1 MKNTQP
7 SLSIRPRG
15 TGSDRPD
22 ERTASSMAYA
32 SRCHNLRCHSSCGIR
47 YMAPVGVPATLAETD
62 ATPFFTF
69 TADNG
74 RAILL
79 LHRGETLMALAD
91 GEKSPAVIGHIDGQP
106 LCAIQSGNSVVVMT
120 SRGRMSLKYTVDG
133 SWYVADETTVPV
145 IRIIA
150 GESRDFE
157 SIVAPRQFATPYT
170 RWGGSLDAAD
180 ISAITA
186 DLIGA
191 YRECVA
197 KAAEAGYFLQPVA
210 ACYAL
215 DTTDTAAMSA
225 PVMVSANGFQ
235 PNAPIEVNVVAN
247 GTSYG
252 GIAGYA
258 VRLRGYRIAM
268 EAVGTNDYSGPIHLH
283 LSPQL
288 HPIDPERNC
297 SYRALSGISGPTL
310 RLWLPGTAEGGAI
323 STWRYSMMLAAAA
336 SRLRGTATAYTL
348 NVKNPAGIIA
358 DDIRPAAERQLD
370 DELRGLSTFLSRKA
384 DMGPSTFMGT
394 AWNAAVAHPI
404 GDTVTWGNISSHP
417 CPAHP
422 LPMFAA
428 TTRAGSWH
436 GYVAVTLG
444 QRRGRVV
451 WSGEGR
457 GDTPDT
463 LQPLLSYPDPSAIE
477 MTVAISSGDGTVR
490 RATFPLTPDEG
501 GTMALYMQ
509 PEGKAISLPTVEEDY
524 IIPAMTA
531 TAEHYPGMILTAS
544 IDAPLTPVAAVTAV
558 EGAVTAICRPVKS
571 TGALD
576 FTRSR
581 LYLFATSGIYLLSV
595 SSVGGA
601 LSSRRIDRHPV
612 TSSDH
617 VAETHSGVVA
627 VSGNSMLLA
636 DGNRV
641 TVLCRGVDYRSIA
654 YNAAYDELLAIR
666 ADGSL
671 TARDM
676 TGGDGHSLDL
686 RPTAL
691 YTDHRLLMTASGRL
705 LDASRESTAVSMPV
719 AWEGGLSQ
727 FPFAPLAVK
736 GVEWIIDSREAD
748 LRVRLRGASG
758 GDDPLT
764 LLELHAVGAINAS
777 LRARVFAPCRGRLSA
792 SIEGTVSPDMRF
804 YGLTLYLHTD
814 KKNR

>member
-1 MKNTQP
+1 MKNTQ
-7 SLSIRPRG
+7 SALSIRPRG
-15 TGSDRPD
+15 TGGDRPD
-22 ERTASSMAYA
+22 ERTANSMTYA

-47 YMAPVGVPATLAETD
+47 YMSPVGVPATVAETD

-69 TADNG
+69 TDNNG

-91 GEKSPAVIGHIDGQP
+91 GEKSPTAISHIDGQP
-106 LCAIQSGNSVVVMT
+106 LCAIQNGNSVVVMT
-120 SRGRMSLKYTVDG
+120 SRGRMSLTYTVDG
-133 SWYVADETTVPV
+133 SWQVADETSLPV
-145 IRIIA
+145 IRIFA
-150 GESRDFE
+150 GECRDFE
-157 SIVAPRQFATPYT
+157 SIVAPRPFATPYT

-186 DLIGA
+186 DLVGA

-197 KAAEAGYFLQPVA
+197 KAAEAGYFLQPVV
-210 ACYAL
+210 ACYTL
-215 DTTDTAAMSA
+215 DTVHPASMSA
-225 PVMVSANGFQ
+225 PVTVSADGFQ
-235 PNAPIEVNVVAN
+235 PTSPIEVNVVAA
-247 GTSYG
+247 GSSYG
-252 GIAGYA
+252 GLAGYA

-268 EAVGTNDYSGPIHLH
+268 EAVGKNYYSGPIHLH
-283 LSPQL
+283 ISPQL
-288 HPIDPERNC
+288 HPVDPERNC
-297 SYRALSGISGPTL
+297 SCRALSGTSGPTL
-310 RLWLPGTAEGGAI
+310 RLWLPGAAEGGVI
-323 STWRYSMMLAAAA
+323 STWRCSMMLAAAA

-348 NVKNPAGIIA
+348 NVMNPTGIIA

-370 DELRGLSTFLSRKA
+370 DGLRDLSVFLSRRADTMASTLMGKA
-384 DMGPSTFMGT
+384 WS
-394 AWNAAVAHPI
+394 AAVAHPV
-404 GDTVTWGNISSHP
+404 GDTVAWGNISSRPHA
-417 CPAHP
+417 AHP
-422 LPMFAA
+422 LPVFAA

-444 QRRGRVV
+444 QGRGNVV

-463 LQPLLSYPDPSAIE
+463 LQALLSYPDPSATGI
-477 MTVAISSGDGTVR
+477 TVAVTSGDGTVR
-490 RATFPLTPDEG
+490 RATFSLTPDEG
-501 GTMALYMQ
+501 GTMALYVQ
-509 PEGKAISLPTVEEDY
+509 PEGKAISLPEVEEDY

-531 TAEHYPGMILTAS
+531 TAEHHPGMVLTAS
-544 IDAPLTPVAAVTAV
+544 IDNPLTPIAAVTAV

-612 TSSDH
+612 ASSGH
-617 VAETHSGVVA
+617 VAETPSGVVA
-627 VSGNSMLLA
+627 VSGNSTLLA

-641 TVLCRGVDYRSIA
+641 TMLRQGVDYRSIA

-691 YTDHRLLMTASGRL
+691 YTDHRLLMTVGGRL
-705 LDASRESTAVSMPV
+705 LDASRETTATPMPI
-719 AWEGGLSQ
+719 AWEGEISQ

-736 GVEWIIDSREAD
+736 GMEWLVDGREAD
-748 LRVRLRGASG
+748 LRLKLRGAMG
-758 GDDPLT
+758 GDNPLT
-764 LLELHAVGAINAS
+764 LLELHAVGAINAP
-777 LRARVFAPCRGRLSA
+777 LRARVLAPCRGRLSA

-804 YGLTLYLHTD
+804 YGMTLYLHTA
-814 KKNR
+814 KKTR

>member
-1 MKNTQP
+1 
-7 SLSIRPRG
+7 
-15 TGSDRPD
+15 
-22 ERTASSMAYA
+22 MAYA
-32 SRCHNLRCHSSCGIR
+32 SRCHNLRCHSSCGTR
-47 YMAPVGVPATLAETD
+47 YMSPVGVPATVAETD

-69 TADNG
+69 TDDSG

-91 GEKSPAVIGHIDGQP
+91 GEKSSTSIGHMDGQP

-120 SRGRMSLKYTVDG
+120 SRGRMSLTYGVDG
-133 SWYVADETTVPV
+133 SWHIADETSAPV
-145 IRIIA
+145 IRIVA

-157 SIVAPRQFATPYT
+157 SIVAPRTFATPYT

-197 KAAEAGYFLQPVA
+197 KAAEAGYFLQPVVA
-210 ACYAL
+210 YYLL
-215 DTTDTAAMSA
+215 DSSGMAAMSA
-225 PVMVSANGFQ
+225 PVMVSADGFQ

-252 GIAGYA
+252 GLAGYV

-283 LSPQL
+283 LSTQL
-288 HPIDPERNC
+288 HPVDPERSC
-297 SYRALSGISGPTL
+297 SYRALSGTSGPTL
-310 RLWLPGTAEGGAI
+310 RLWLPGTAEGGVI
-323 STWRYSMMLAAAA
+323 STWRYGKMLAAAA
-336 SRLRGTATAYTL
+336 SRLQATAATYTL
-348 NVKNPAGIIA
+348 NVKNPTGIIA
-358 DDIRPAAERQLD
+358 DDIRPSAERQLD
-370 DELRGLSTFLSRKA
+370 DGLREMSAFLSRKA
-384 DMGPSTFMGT
+384 DTAASTFLGK
-394 AWNAAVAHPI
+394 AWSAAVAHPI
-404 GDTVTWGNISSHP
+404 GDTVAWGNISSRP
-417 CPAHP
+417 CGAHP

-444 QRRGRVV
+444 QGRGRVV
-451 WSGEGR
+451 WSGEGSR
-457 GDTPDT
+457 DTPDT
-463 LQPLLSYPDPSAIE
+463 LQALLSYPDPSATE
-477 MTVAISSGDGTVR
+477 MTVAVTSGDGTVR

-501 GTMALYMQ
+501 GTMALYVQ
-509 PEGKAISLPTVEEDY
+509 PEGKAISLPTVEDDY

-544 IDAPLTPVAAVTAV
+544 IDDPLTPVAAVTAV

-612 TSSDH
+612 MSSGH
-617 VAETHSGVVA
+617 VAETPSGVVA

-641 TVLCRGVDYRSIA
+641 TLLRQGVDYRSIA

-676 TGGDGHSLDL
+676 TTGEGHSLEL

-691 YTDHRLLMTASGRL
+691 YSDHRLLMTVDGHL
-705 LDASRESTAVSMPV
+705 LDASRETTVASMPI
-719 AWEGGLSQ
+719 AWEGELNQ
-727 FPFAPLAVK
+727 FPFSPLAVK
-736 GVEWIIDSREAD
+736 GVEWMADSRDAD
-748 LRVRLRGASG
+748 LRATLRGAMG

-764 LLELHAVGAINAS
+764 LLELHAVGAINAP
-777 LRARVFAPCRGRLSA
+777 LRARIIAPHRGRLSA

-804 YGLTLYLHTD
+804 YGITLYLHTA
-814 KKNR
+814 KKPR

>member
-1 MKNTQP
+1 MKDTQ
-7 SLSIRPRG
+7 STLSIRPRG
-15 TGSDRPD
+15 TGGDRPD

-47 YMAPVGVPATLAETD
+47 YMSPVGVPATAAETD
-62 ATPFFTF
+62 AMPFFTF
-69 TADNG
+69 TDDNG

-91 GEKSPAVIGHIDGQP
+91 GEKAPVAIGRMEGHP
-106 LCAIQSGNSVVVMT
+106 SCAIQSGNSIVVMT
-120 SRGRMSLKYTVDG
+120 SRGRMSLTYNVDG
-133 SWYVADETTVPV
+133 SWHVADETSVPV
-145 IRIIA
+145 IRIMA

-157 SIVAPRQFATPYT
+157 SIVPPRHFATPYT
-170 RWGGSLDAAD
+170 RWGGALDAAD
-180 ISAITA
+180 ISTITA

-197 KAAEAGYFLQPVA
+197 KAAEAGYFLQPVV
-210 ACYAL
+210 ACYTP

-225 PVMVSANGFQ
+225 PVMVSANGFH

-252 GIAGYA
+252 GLAGYA

-283 LSPQL
+283 ISPQL
-288 HPIDPERNC
+288 HPVDPERSC
-297 SYRALSGISGPTL
+297 SYRALSGTSGPTL
-310 RLWLPGTAEGGAI
+310 RLWLPGTAEGGII
-323 STWRYSMMLAAAA
+323 STCRYGMMLAATAA
-336 SRLRGTATAYTL
+336 RLAGTPAAYIV
-348 NVKNPAGIIA
+348 NVKRPTGIIA
-358 DDIRPAAERQLD
+358 NDIRPTTESSLD
-370 DELRGLSTFLSRKA
+370 DGLRDLSTFLSRNA
-384 DMGPSTFMGT
+384 DMPTFPFKGT
-394 AWNAAVAHPI
+394 AWSAAVAHPI
-404 GDTVTWGNISSHP
+404 GDTVTWGNISSRP
-417 CPAHP
+417 CPARP

-444 QRRGRVV
+444 QGRGRVV

-463 LQPLLSYPDPSAIE
+463 LQALLSYPDPSAIE
-477 MTVAISSGDGTVR
+477 MTIAISSGNGTVR
-490 RATFPLTPDEG
+490 RASFPLSSDEG
-501 GTMALYMQ
+501 GTMALYVQ

-531 TAEHYPGMILTAS
+531 TAERYPGMILTAS

-612 TSSDH
+612 TSSAH
-617 VAETHSGVVA
+617 VAETPSGIVA

-676 TGGDGHSLDL
+676 TTGDGHSLDL

-691 YTDHRLLMTASGRL
+691 YTDHRLLMTLGDRL
-705 LDASRESTAVSMPV
+705 LDASRETTAASMPI
-719 AWEGGLSQ
+719 AWEGEMSQ

-736 GVEWIIDSREAD
+736 GVEWVIDSREAD
-748 LRVRLRGASG
+748 LRLKLHGASG

-764 LLELHAVGAINAS
+764 LLELHAVGAINAP
-777 LRARVFAPCRGRLSA
+777 LRARVFAPSRGRLSA
-792 SIEGTVSPDMRF
+792 SIGGTVSPDMRF
-804 YGLTLYLHTD
+804 YGLALYPHTA
-814 KKNR
+814 KKTR